1 MIAALKI
8 PWPKLPFI
16 RLLLPTVAGI
26 MLQRFWTIGLDIS
39 MVLFLLFTISFAI
52 SEFGYFPFRYR
63 WIRGAFIHGSFFF
76 LACVIWT
83 VRSPEQQRSAY
94 IHSLTEESILHV
106 AISERPVEKKNSYKV
121 LVEVEQVVNGSI
133 AQRTQG
139 KAILYFEKCEQI
151 ALIIPGDVLQ
161 INARSSPH
169 NDLLN
174 PGQFDYGKYLMDK
187 GVLRTAY
194 VRKHEWVSTDVR
206 STNLVGLIRDLR
218 ARLIEMLRQGD
229 LSGPEGQIATALVL
243 GYKEDLD
250 PELKRSFSEAGA
262 MHVLAVSGLHVGII
276 FMALSFMLKWMERR
290 RYGKFIKT
298 ILVILLIWFYAMLT
312 GFSPSVFRATVMFT
326 VIGSAGLFNKQ
337 ANIFNTLAASAFIML
352 LFDPRLLFN
361 VGFQLS
367 YSAVI
372 GIVALYPKLSP
383 LVTSRYWL
391 VNKVWD
397 LTAVSIA
404 AQIATFPLTLLYFHQ
419 IPIYSVLSNLVI
431 IPAAFAIIALGGAY
445 LLSSWVDP
453 LALVISKVLW
463 AVLWATNGIM
473 ELISDLPKPVLIF
486 ELIGQVEAIMI
497 YGMIFGISMFIIHKV
512 KPALV
517 FFISCSAFFIGLFLL
532 KDINAGTQSEMVFF
546 NKRKGVLFAEVHG
559 RKMTIYG
566 DKRSYDDPYTERTIN
581 DAKRVCRAQ
590 IVELKTLEFHPNTTS
605 LELDWRGNSISI
617 PLSDNPS
624 VMNSKIFP
632 VDLVVISGAFP
643 FWKSAEFEKSLE
655 EDGQFYHSIINDGL
669 LIID

>member
-1 MIAALKI
+1 MFAALKI

-16 RLLLPTVAGI
+16 RLLIPTVAGI
-26 MLQRFWTIGLDIS
+26 MLQRVWTIGLDIS
-39 MVLFLLFTISFAI
+39 IGLFLLFTISFAI
-52 SEFGYFPFRYR
+52 SEFGYFPYRYR
-63 WIRGAFIHGSFFF
+63 WIRGALIHGSFFF
-76 LACVIWT
+76 LACVIWS

-106 AISERPVEKKNSYKV
+106 AISEIPVEKKNSYKV
-121 LVEVEQVVNGSI
+121 LVEVEQVMNGTL
-133 AQRTQG
+133 ALRTMG
-139 KAILYFEKCEQI
+139 KAILYFEKSERVP
-151 ALIIPGDVLQ
+151 LIMPGDVLQ
-161 INARSSPH
+161 VNARFGSK

-174 PGQFDYGKYLMDK
+174 PGQFDYGKYLLDK

-194 VRKHEWVSTDVR
+194 VSDDEWRRTDVR
-206 STNLVGLIRDLR
+206 SASLLDPIRKLR
-218 ARLIEMLRQGD
+218 AVLIEMLRQGD

-250 PELKRSFSEAGA
+250 PKLKRSFSEAGA

-276 FMALSFMLKWMERR
+276 FMALSFMLKWMERWQ
-290 RYGKFIKT
+290 YGKFMKT

-326 VIGSAGLFNKQ
+326 VIGSAGLFTKQ

-383 LVTSRYWL
+383 MVTSRFWL

-431 IPAAFAIIALGGAY
+431 IPAAFAIIALGGVY
-445 LLSSWVDP
+445 LLISWIDP
-453 LALVISKVLW
+453 LALVISKALW
-463 AVLWATNGIM
+463 AVLWATNNIM
-473 ELISDLPKPVLIF
+473 ELISDLPTPVLIF
-486 ELIGQVEAIMI
+486 ELIGQVEAILI
-497 YGMIFGISMFIIHKV
+497 YGMLFGIVMFIIHKV

-517 FFISCSAFFIGLFLL
+517 FFMSCLAVFIGLFLW
-532 KDINAGTQSEMVFF
+532 KDINAGTQAELVFF
-546 NKRKGVLFAEVHG
+546 NERKGVLFAEVHG
-559 RKMTIYG
+559 RKMTVYG

-581 DAKRVCRAQ
+581 DAKRVYRAQ
-590 IVELKTLEFHPNTTS
+590 VVEFRTLETHPNTTS

-655 EDGQFYHSIINDGL
+655 EDGQFYHSILNDGL